1 MRLPPD
7 TALLCAPDAPPELAA
22 VWREER
28 LPIVAAENMEAALD
42 AIGATTLVVAGDAAA
57 AAKAAGLGLRVFYV
71 GDGPAPDGARAATLA
86 EALAAGRNA
95 RARERWKA
103 ARAAGV

>member
-7 TALLCAPDAPPELAA
+7 TVLVCGPGAPPELAA
-22 VWREER
+22 VWRDER
-28 LPIVAAENMEAALD
+28 LPILPGEDLEAALD
-42 AIGATTLVVAGDAAA
+42 ALGATTLVVADDTEAAVQAAA
-57 AAKAAGLGLRVFYV
+57 LGCRVFWV
-71 GDGPAPDGARAATLA
+71 GAEAPPGVRASTLA

-103 ARAAGV
+103 ARVS